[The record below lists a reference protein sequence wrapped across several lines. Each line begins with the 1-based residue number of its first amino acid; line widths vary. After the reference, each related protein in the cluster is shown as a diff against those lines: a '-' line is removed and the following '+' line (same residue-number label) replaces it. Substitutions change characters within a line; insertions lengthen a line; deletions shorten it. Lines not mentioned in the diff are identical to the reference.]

1 VVDGPAEKSPRR
13 VRGVISRTQ
22 IERQLG
28 TAIPVTEV
36 ANTFADVVQM
46 LS

>member
-1 VVDGPAEKSPRR
+1 

-28 TAIPVTEV
+28 QPIEVTERLG
-36 ANTFADVVQM
+36 NFAEVVRA